1 MNQIV
6 FGLFSSRLLSPKH
19 TNKYFLKAPVYL
31 FGTKD
36 YCLVTQFKR
45 FAGHSHWQN
54 VRHIKEAG
62 DREKS
67 KNAIYYI
74 RAVQTAI
81 RSGGGIRDPKLN
93 TKLAAVLAEAKSKA
107 VPFSTLEKQLNADNV
122 TDPYLIELKA
132 PGGLFVIV
140 ESRAKQVQSERQRI
154 ASLIKRYG
162 CSVAPSGDIA
172 NQFFDHIGVITVSA
186 KSNERLPNLDAAT
199 NLGIEI
205 GANEVELRLDGE
217 ETYEFL
223 CEIPVLDS
231 QDIYSPKVVV
241 PVLQE
246 VRETLEEIHI
256 GYVKPKRDYLFD
268 NINFEIV
275 HLLCFKKY
283 MHTRENHF
291 CMYNLTIPTTSRY
304 ESEDFVNSLIVHV
317 DEVNKGLKDYYD
329 GLAVETEVGRHILNA
344 NVICV

>member
-6 FGLFSSRLLSPKH
+6 FGLFSSRLLSSKH

-74 RAVQTAI
+74 RAVQSAI
-81 RSGGGIRDPKLN
+81 RNGGGIRDPKLN

-107 VPFSTLEKQLNADNV
+107 VPFSTLEKQLSADNV
-122 TDPYLIELKA
+122 IEPYLIELKA
-132 PGGLFVIV
+132 PGGLFVLV

-154 ASLIKRYG
+154 ASLIKRFG
-162 CSVAPSGDIA
+162 CSVAPAGDIA

-223 CEIPVLDS
+223 CEVSEINKLRESLENIHQIPVLDS

-246 VRETLEEIHI
+246 VRETLDEMYEKIRNQHE
-256 GYVKPKRDYLFD
+256 YVERIFD
-268 NINFEIV
+268 NTTV
-275 HLLCFKKY
+275 KK
-283 MHTRENHF
+283 
-291 CMYNLTIPTTSRY
+291 
-304 ESEDFVNSLIVHV
+304 
-317 DEVNKGLKDYYD
+317 
-329 GLAVETEVGRHILNA
+329 
-344 NVICV
+344 